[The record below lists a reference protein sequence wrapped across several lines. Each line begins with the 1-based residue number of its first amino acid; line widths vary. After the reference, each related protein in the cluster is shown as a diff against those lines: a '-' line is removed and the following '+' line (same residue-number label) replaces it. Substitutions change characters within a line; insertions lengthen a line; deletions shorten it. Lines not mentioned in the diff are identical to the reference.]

1 MIEESLRW
9 IGMVA
14 AVVAASMVAA
24 RLGDRATGLGFVVF
38 LVSSTSW
45 VTVGLMAGE
54 YALMIQNAFLSVVNM
69 LGIYRWLLRPAIRKP
84 APGT

>member
-9 IGMVA
+9 IGMIA
-14 AVVAASMVAA
+14 AVIAATIVAA
-24 RLGDRATGLGFVVF
+24 RLGGRATGLGFVVF

-45 VTVGLMAGE
+45 VAVGLMAGE
-54 YALMIQNAFLSVVNM
+54 HALMSQNAFLCIVNM
-69 LGIYRWLLRPAIRKP
+69 LGIYRWLLRPAIGKA

>member
-14 AVVAASMVAA
+14 AVVAASTVAA
-24 RLGDRATGLGFVVF
+24 RLGNRATGLGFVVF

-45 VTVGLMAGE
+45 VAVGLMAGE
-54 YALMIQNAFLSVVNM
+54 YALMFQNAFLCLVNM
-69 LGIYRWLLRPAIRKP
+69 LGIYRWLLRPAIGK
-84 APGT
+84 ATPGS

>member
-14 AVVAASMVAA
+14 AIVAASIVAA

-38 LVSSTSW
+38 LVSSSSW
-45 VTVGLMAGE
+45 VAVGLMADQ
-54 YALMIQNAFLSVVNM
+54 YALMIQNAFLCAVNL
-69 LGIYRWLLRPAIRKP
+69 LGIYRWLLRPAIASKNSRR
-84 APGT
+84 

>member
-14 AVVAASMVAA
+14 AGVSSIVWAS

-45 VTVGLMAGE
+45 VTVGLMAE
-54 YALMIQNAFLSVVNM
+54 EHALMIQNAFLSLVNV
-69 LGIYRWLLRPAIRKP
+69 LGIYRWLLRPAIRNVS
-84 APGT
+84 PGT